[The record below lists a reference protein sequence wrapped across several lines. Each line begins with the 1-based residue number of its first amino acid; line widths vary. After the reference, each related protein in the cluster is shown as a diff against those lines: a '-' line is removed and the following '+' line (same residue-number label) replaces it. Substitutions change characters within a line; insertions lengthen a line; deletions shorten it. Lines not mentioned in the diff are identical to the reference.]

1 MKAADMKAGAP
12 RPLRQADLSGVQGV
26 FTDVDGT
33 LTTGHKLRS
42 QTLQSLEKLSAA
54 GLRVVLV
61 SGRPAGWGEAWA
73 RQLPVDGV
81 VVENGGLFFLK
92 DAKGKLR
99 KVYLEPPAQR
109 VANRQRLEEEV
120 ERVLA
125 QVPGARLS
133 VDSRYTEVDL
143 AVDYNEEA
151 RLGDEGASRI
161 EALLRARGVT
171 AVRSS
176 VHVNCWLGRFDKLSA
191 SRRFAKVAWGEK
203 LDPAD
208 GRYVYAG
215 DSFNDAPM
223 FQAFKLGVGVANVRA
238 VLDRIDAPPAFITR
252 APEGRGFE
260 ELARALL
267 ARRRT
272 ARSRSRGVS
281 T

>member
-1 MKAADMKAGAP
+1 MKAADKKALEP

-42 QTLQSLEKLSAA
+42 QTVRSLERLSAS

-81 VVENGGLFFLK
+81 IVENGGLFFLK
-92 DAKGKLR
+92 DARGKLR
-99 KVYLEPPAQR
+99 KVYLEPPTQR
-109 VANRQRLEEEV
+109 VANRQRLEKEV
-120 ERVLA
+120 GRVLA

-143 AVDYNEEA
+143 AVDYNEEV

-161 EALLRARGVT
+161 ESLLRARGVT

-191 SRRFAKVAWGEK
+191 SRRFARVAWGEK

-260 ELARALL
+260 ELASALL
-267 ARRRT
+267 SRRRT
-272 ARSRSRGVS
+272 ARSSRGVS

>member
-1 MKAADMKAGAP
+1 MTAVNAKAAEP

-42 QTLQSLEKLSAA
+42 QTIRALEQLSAS

-92 DAKGKLR
+92 DARGKLR

-109 VANRQRLEEEV
+109 VANRQRLEQEV
-120 ERVLA
+120 QRVLA

-161 EALLRARGVT
+161 ESLLRARGVT

-272 ARSRSRGVS
+272 VRSRGVS

>member
-1 MKAADMKAGAP
+1 MKTVKVKAVEP

-42 QTLQSLEKLSAA
+42 QTVRSLEQLSAS
-54 GLRVVLV
+54 GLRLVLV

-99 KVYLEPPAQR
+99 KVYLEPPSQR
-109 VANRQRLEEEV
+109 VANRQRLEKEV

-161 EALLRARGVT
+161 ESLLRARGVT

-272 ARSRSRGVS
+272 ARSRGVS

>member
-1 MKAADMKAGAP
+1 MKAGAP

-42 QTLQSLEKLSAA
+42 QTLQALERLSAA

-109 VANRQRLEEEV
+109 VANRQRLEKEV

-161 EALLRARGVT
+161 EALLQARGVT

-267 ARRRT
+267 ARRRQ
-272 ARSRSRGVS
+272 ARSRSRGVA

>member
-1 MKAADMKAGAP
+1 MKTVSVKAVEP

-42 QTLQSLEKLSAA
+42 QTVRSLEQLSAS

-109 VANRQRLEEEV
+109 LANRHRLEKEV

-151 RLGDEGASRI
+151 RLGDDGASRI
-161 EALLRARGVT
+161 ESLLRARGVT

-191 SRRFAKVAWGEK
+191 SRRFAKVAWSEK

-272 ARSRSRGVS
+272 ARSRGVS

>member
-1 MKAADMKAGAP
+1 MMAAASKAVP
-12 RPLRQADLSGVQGV
+12 RPLREADLSRVEGV

-33 LTTGHKLRS
+33 LTTGHRLRAD
-42 QTLQSLEKLSAA
+42 TVRALERLSAS

-81 VVENGGLFFLK
+81 IVENGGLFFLR
-92 DAKGKLR
+92 GKRGLR
-99 KVYLEPPAQR
+99 KVYLEAPAER
-109 VANRQRLEEEV
+109 VANRRRLEKEV
-120 ERVLA
+120 GRVLK

-133 VDSRYTEVDL
+133 VDSAYTEVDL

-151 RLGDEGASRI
+151 RLGEAGASRI

-191 SRRFAKVAWGEK
+191 TRRFARVAWGER
-203 LDPAD
+203 LEPRD
-208 GRYVYAG
+208 GRYVYVG

-223 FQAFKLGVGVANVRA
+223 FQAFELGVGVANVRA

-252 APEGRGFE
+252 AAEGKGFE

-267 ARRRT
+267 ARRGRG
-272 ARSRSRGVS
+272 AREE
-281 T
+281 